1 MTQIEAL
8 KRLRR
13 LRVAG
18 LTTRDAAALLQV
30 TPTNANTILRRLA
43 REGFLLHLARG
54 RWALA
59 DGVNRLALPE
69 LLSAP
74 SPACISLQSA
84 LYHHGLIEQIPAVIY
99 AVTTARTRRVPT
111 PLGAVSFHRIPAEL
125 FIGFDVTD
133 NGVKIAT
140 PEKALFD
147 LIYLAPGRSRLFAR
161 LPELEIPRDF
171 RWSRLRRYLARV
183 KSPSRRRFI
192 ADRIVEMEQRS

>member
-8 KRLRR
+8 KRLRK
-13 LRVAG
+13 LGVPG
-18 LTTRDAAALLQV
+18 FTTRDAAALLQV
-30 TPTNANTILRRLA
+30 TPATAPTILRRLA
-43 REGFLLHLARG
+43 NEGFLLHLARG

-59 DGVNRLALPE
+59 DGINRLALPE

-111 PLGAVSFHRIPAEL
+111 PLGTVSFHRIPAEL
-125 FIGFDVTD
+125 FDDYDIIDHGA
-133 NGVKIAT
+133 KMAR

-147 LIYLAPGRSRLFAR
+147 LFYLAPGRSRLFAR

-171 RWSRLRRYLARV
+171 RWSRLRGYLARV

-192 ADRIVEMEQRS
+192 ADRMAELERRS